1 MTAPILG
8 AILVPLDGS
17 EIAEQALP
25 VAASMARRTGAPLHL
40 VSVHEP
46 VPLVGMP
53 PGYPVVA
60 LDLEHEIHANLTAY
74 LESVAAVARANLPTS
89 VLTSV
94 LTGGAATGLCEYAAS
109 HAVNLVVMTTHG
121 RGGPSRW
128 WLGSVADRMLRRLD
142 MPVLLLHPREVP
154 QPTEFHRLVLALD
167 GHGEEPVIEAAIA
180 LGGRAPG
187 TRYVLTRVVEPKIP
201 VVSRLAARPGHL
213 PPDWDQRRETEAR
226 TYLCRLTDRLHAAGL
241 DATSQILVGRG
252 VAAQVLE
259 LADAVRADCIVAGTH
274 GAGGM
279 ERMLLGSVA
288 DKIVRGAK
296 VPVLVVPV
304 RQG

>member
-1 MTAPILG
+1 MTAPMPD

-25 VAASMARRTGAPLHL
+25 VAASMARKSGATLHL

-60 LDLEHEIHANLTAY
+60 LDLEHEVHANLTAY
-74 LESVAAVARANLPTS
+74 LESVAAMARATLPTS

-94 LTGGAATGLCEYAAS
+94 LTGGPAAALCDYAAS
-109 HAVNLVVMTTHG
+109 HAVHLVVMTTHG

-142 MPVLLLHPREVP
+142 VPVLLLHPSEIP

-187 TRYVLTRVVEPKIP
+187 TRYVLTRVVEPEIP
-201 VVSRLAARPGHL
+201 MVSRLAARPGHL
-213 PPDWDQRRETEAR
+213 PPDWDQRRESEAQM
-226 TYLCRLTDRLHAAGL
+226 YLCRLTDRLHTAGL
-241 DATSQILVGRG
+241 DATSQVLVGRG

-259 LADAVRADCIVAGTH
+259 LADAIRADCIVAGTH
-274 GAGGM
+274 GPRGM

-296 VPVLVVPV
+296 VPVLVTPV
-304 RQG
+304 RPG